1 MDINIDKEIDRVELE
16 TIILAFDKKNLV
28 YDTGTTKLLKHQAVE
43 HLAKIYNIQIDFN
56 IVSVD
61 WKMRCCLIKA
71 TATNQTG
78 NKFITTG
85 EAHPDNNGFEFFV
98 AVAEKRAID
107 RAILK
112 ALGLHGE
119 YYSWEEFDHRSAN
132 QKKETKDDAIDLHD
146 EIVKKIDK
154 QKDLKSFV
162 KELKKYQKYFDSLKT
177 KDEGKW
183 HEAMTLLKKRRTKLG
198 G

>member
-1 MDINIDKEIDRVELE
+1 MDINREELE
-16 TIILAFDKKNLV
+16 TIIKSFNQSELV
-28 YDTGTTKLLKHQAVE
+28 YESNGTKLLKHQAVE
-43 HLAKIYNIQIDFN
+43 ALANHFNITTDFN

-71 TATNQTG
+71 TAQNE
-78 NKFITTG
+78 NKKFITTG

-132 QKKETKDDAIDLHD
+132 QIKEIKDEAIDLYD
-146 EIVKKIDK
+146 EIIKKIMK
-154 QKDLKSFV
+154 QKDKESFV
-162 KELKKYQKYFDSLKT
+162 KELKRYQKYFDSLKT
-177 KDEGKW
+177 KNEGKW
-183 HEAMTLLKKRRTKLG
+183 HDAMTLLTKRRTKLG

>member
-1 MDINIDKEIDRVELE
+1 MDINREELE
-16 TIILAFDKKNLV
+16 TIIKSFDQSELV
-28 YDTGTTKLLKHQAVE
+28 YESNGTKLLKHQAVE
-43 HLAKIYNIQIDFN
+43 TLANHFNITTDFN

-71 TATNQTG
+71 TAQNE
-78 NKFITTG
+78 NKKFITTG

-132 QKKETKDDAIDLHD
+132 QKKQIKDEAIDLHD

>member
-1 MDINIDKEIDRVELE
+1 MEA
-16 TIILAFDKKNLV
+16 LANHFKI
-28 YDTGTTKLLKHQAVE
+28 TT
-43 HLAKIYNIQIDFN
+43 DFN

-71 TATNQTG
+71 TAQNE
-78 NKFITTG
+78 NKKFITTG

-132 QKKETKDDAIDLHD
+132 QKKETQDDAIDLHD

>member
-1 MDINIDKEIDRVELE
+1 MDINREELE

-43 HLAKIYNIQIDFN
+43 HLAKIYNIEIDFN

-119 YYSWEEFDHRSAN
+119 YYSWEEFDRRKIK
-132 QKKETKDDAIDLHD
+132 KKEIKDDAIDLHDEAIDLHD
-146 EIVKKIDK
+146 EIVKKIIN
-154 QKDLKSFV
+154 QKDKKSFV

>member
-1 MDINIDKEIDRVELE
+1 M
-16 TIILAFDKKNLV
+16 
-28 YDTGTTKLLKHQAVE
+28 
-43 HLAKIYNIQIDFN
+43 
-56 IVSVD
+56 
-61 WKMRCCLIKA
+61 
-71 TATNQTG
+71 
-78 NKFITTG
+78 
-85 EAHPDNNGFEFFV
+85 
-98 AVAEKRAID
+98 
-107 RAILK
+107 
-112 ALGLHGE
+112 GLHGE

-132 QKKETKDDAIDLHD
+132 QKKETQDDAIDLHD

>member
-1 MDINIDKEIDRVELE
+1 MDINREELE
-16 TIILAFDKKNLV
+16 TIIKSFNQSELV
-28 YDTGTTKLLKHQAVE
+28 YESNGTKLLKHQAVE
-43 HLAKIYNIQIDFN
+43 ALANHFNITTDFN
-56 IVSVD
+56 IISVD

-71 TATNQTG
+71 TAQNE
-78 NKFITTG
+78 NKKFTTTG
-85 EAHPDNNGFEFFV
+85 EAHPDNNGFEYFV

-119 YYSWEEFDHRSAN
+119 YYSEEEFDRRSPS
-132 QKKETKDDAIDLHD
+132 QKKQIKDEAIDLYD
-146 EIVKKIDK
+146 EIIKKILK
-154 QKDLKSFV
+154 QKDLDSFV
-162 KELKKYQKYFDSLKT
+162 KELDRYKKYFDSLKT

-183 HEAMTLLKKRRTKLG
+183 QDAKALFKKRRIKLG